1 MPSPQAL
8 GPALIPTLESFLL
21 APWMAQFG
29 CLRCSFC
36 LWRTRR
42 RKFERVLG
50 LDGAGSRG
58 TLVPFML
65 PPMAPPTAVGRARE
79 LAQPQPQTAPS
90 HCSSRSLQALGSSPQ
105 VPTRSHDG
113 SSQISSF
120 LSQSHKRA
128 TEGERSVTQH

>member
-1 MPSPQAL
+1 MCWGWKVLAAGGPLSHSCSHTLPLQQPWAVPESWHSPN
-8 GPALIPTLESFLL
+8 P
-21 APWMAQFG
+21 
-29 CLRCSFC
+29 R
-36 LWRTRR
+36 
-42 RKFERVLG
+42 
-50 LDGAGSRG
+50 
-58 TLVPFML
+58 L
-65 PPMAPPTAVGRARE
+65 P
-79 LAQPQPQTAPS
+79 PS